1 MTMAACLSS
10 RRREEG
16 RKEGTT
22 FMYWLQLHT
31 TPVYVKWIFAF
42 FPSHFER
49 HDENIEEERLWREL
63 NTLRLSHS
71 ENLVWKIGKFGTEK
85 AQNLHIISDINIFL
99 FFCTELAQKTYKI
112 GTEFLTCTRFC
123 FQKSKLFG
131 KILDQKIDRNVS
143 EKAQKTRIMS
153 SVNSP

>member
-1 MTMAACLSS
+1 MTIAACRSS

-22 FMYWLQLHT
+22 FMHWLPLHT

-85 AQNLHIISDINIFL
+85 AQNFHRISDIKIFMV
-99 FFCTELAQKTYKI
+99 FGTELAQKMYEI
-112 GTEFLTCTRFC
+112 GTKFLTCTRFC
-123 FQKSKLFG
+123 FQRYKLFG
-131 KILDQKIDRNVS
+131 KFLDQKLTS
-143 EKAQKTRIMS
+143 CQKRHRKQ
-153 SVNSP
+153 